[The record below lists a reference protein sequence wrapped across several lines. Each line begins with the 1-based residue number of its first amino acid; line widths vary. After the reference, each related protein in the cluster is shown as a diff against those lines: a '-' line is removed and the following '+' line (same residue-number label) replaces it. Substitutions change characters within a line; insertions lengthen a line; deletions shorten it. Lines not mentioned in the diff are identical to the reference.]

1 MRPTSRP
8 RAVMAAVAGL
18 GLVAAACGSDND
30 TDATGD
36 GDEAAAELD
45 VTDFDSVLAAAE
57 GQTVD
62 WYMFGGDDD
71 INDYVNGY
79 VADELDALGITLN
92 QVPVT
97 DTVEAVDKVLG
108 EVQAGRTDDGTVDMI
123 WINGENFATGMQ
135 ADLWFCGYPEELP
148 NAEIVDFDNPTIAND
163 FGLAVEGCES
173 PWQQANSALVYNS
186 DALGDD
192 DVASVDALFEWAEE
206 NPGRFT
212 YPAAP
217 DFTGSMAVRTFL
229 YATADGGAETFQG
242 EFDAEAYEPE
252 AEALWERLNA
262 LEPSLYQGG
271 DTYPSAQ
278 TDVERLFGEGAIDA
292 YLTYGP
298 GSVASSVEDGT
309 FPESTRTAV
318 FEDGNIGNH
327 SFVAIPANSPDIAA
341 AIVLADLLLSPEAQL
356 ALFEATGGLPVFALD
371 QVADD
376 IRTAFE
382 EGQDS
387 PSLLAID
394 ELTANPLPE
403 PTAEYVTTIEEDWI
417 ANVLQQ

>member
-1 MRPTSRP
+1 VIT
-8 RAVMAAVAGL
+8 VVAGL
-18 GLVAAACGSDND
+18 GLLAAGCGDD
-30 TDATGD
+30 TDETVGED
-36 GDEAAAELD
+36 AASTAADFD

-71 INDYVNGY
+71 LNGYVNGY
-79 VADELDALGITLN
+79 VADELEALGITLN

-108 EVQAGRTDDGTVDMI
+108 EIEAGRTDDGTVDMI
-123 WINGENFATGMQ
+123 WINGENFATGVQ
-135 ADLWFCGYPEELP
+135 ADLWFCGYPGALP
-148 NAEIVDFDNPTIAND
+148 NAGIVDFDNPTIASD
-163 FGLAVEGCES
+163 FGLPVEGCES
-173 PWQQANSALVYNS
+173 PWQQANSALVYNR
-186 DALGDD
+186 DALTEA
-192 DVASVDALFEWAEE
+192 DVASVDALFEWAEA

-229 YATADGGAETFQG
+229 YATADGGADRFQG
-242 EFDAEAYEPE
+242 EFDAETYEPE

-271 DTYPSAQ
+271 DTYPQAQ
-278 TDVERLFGEGAIDA
+278 TDVERLFAEGVIDA

-298 GSVASSVEDGT
+298 GNVAASVEDGT

-327 SFVAIPANSPDIAA
+327 SFVAIPRNSPDIAA

-356 ALFEATGGLPVFALD
+356 ERFEATGGFPVFQLDRAPDEIRAALE
-371 QVADD
+371 A
-376 IRTAFE
+376 
-382 EGQDS
+382 GQDS
-387 PSLLAID
+387 PSVLSID

-403 PTAEYVTTIEEDWI
+403 PTAEYVSTIEDDWI

>member
-1 MRPTSRP
+1 MRTHP
-8 RAVMAAVAGL
+8 RAFIAAIAGL
-18 GLVAAACGSDND
+18 GLLAAACGDN
-30 TDATGD
+30 TAG
-36 GDEAAAELD
+36 GHAASPAADFD

-71 INDYVNGY
+71 LNGYVNGY
-79 VADELDALGITLN
+79 VTDELEALGITLN

-108 EVQAGRTDDGTVDMI
+108 EIEAGRTDDGTVDMI

-148 NAEIVDFDNPTIAND
+148 NAGLVDFDNPTIAND
-163 FGLAVEGCES
+163 FGLPVEGCES

-186 DALGDD
+186 DALAEA
-192 DVASVDALFEWAEE
+192 DVASVDALFAWAEA

-217 DFTGSMAVRTFL
+217 DFTGSMVVRTFL
-229 YATADGGAETFQG
+229 YATAEGGADTFQG
-242 EFDAEAYEPE
+242 DFDADTYEPE

-262 LEPSLYQGG
+262 LEPSLHQGG
-271 DTYPSAQ
+271 DTYPQAQ
-278 TDVERLFGEGAIDA
+278 TDVERLFAEGAIDA

-298 GSVASSVEDGT
+298 GAVAASVEDGT

-327 SFVAIPANSPDIAA
+327 SFVAIPRNSPDIAA

-356 ALFEATGGLPVFALD
+356 ELFDAIGGFPVFPVDEAPEEIRAAFEA
-371 QVADD
+371 
-376 IRTAFE
+376 
-382 EGQDS
+382 GQDS
-387 PSLLAID
+387 PSVLPID

-403 PTAEYVTTIEEDWI
+403 PTAEYVSTIEDDWI